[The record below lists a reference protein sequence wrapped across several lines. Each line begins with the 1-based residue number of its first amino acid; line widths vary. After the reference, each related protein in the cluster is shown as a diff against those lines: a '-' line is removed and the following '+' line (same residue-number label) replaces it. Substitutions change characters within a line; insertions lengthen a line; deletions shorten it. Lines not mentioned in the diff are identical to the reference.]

1 MGYPKT
7 LTDVNPTRNTLEYSV
22 NVFLCASRRGTSV
35 AIYALEWGHTVLAVP
50 RSVLVQ
56 RFFCR

>member
-35 AIYALEWGHTVLAVP
+35 AIYALECSHAVLAVP

-56 RFFCR
+56 